1 MQRKGGKPPHSLT
14 EYFYIIPNEWAN
26 KSNRKCICRACMDAV
41 GRDFALQDD
50 SMKIT
55 NTKRYC
61 ANHLRDCSYFATKYS
76 PEQIQLILGSVTPS
90 TPNKRTLVTKDDAA
104 SDNDLKLLAD
114 IKVTINRD
122 SFWDSLT
129 TLHKILHPFCDII
142 LWWSHNSGAA
152 PELSRVACQLF
163 GICITTASVERLFS
177 TMGFLHSPLRNKLK
191 DKKVVAMSQLHQVF
205 EETDIDDI
213 NEENEE
219 ITSEISWNSAIN
231 EWEELLIDEEFEEDP
246 DDLDNADMDFL
257 DLEIHPAE
265 NQAAKWKLHDLF
277 LSDLPFPFE

>member
-1 MQRKGGKPPHSLT
+1 QIMQRKGGKPPHSLT
-14 EYFYIIPNEWAN
+14 KYFYIIPNEWAN
-26 KSNRKCICRACMDAV
+26 KSNQKCICRACMDAV

-90 TPNKRTLVTKDDAA
+90 TPNKRQSTLSQYIGHPLHAFKIPKFERLILRATVSVRVAFRWIENPEVRELFHFISLHLKLPDQKSLSNRILTSATNEVQTTIKELAYDTA
-104 SDNDLKLLAD
+104 SDNDLKLPAD

-129 TLHKILHPFCDII
+129 TLHKILHPFC
-142 LWWSHNSGAA
+142 GA
-152 PELSRVACQLF
+152 LDLMQ
-163 GICITTASVERLFS
+163 
-177 TMGFLHSPLRNKLK
+177 RNK
-191 DKKVVAMSQLHQVF
+191 AHLH
-205 EETDIDDI
+205 
-213 NEENEE
+213 N
-219 ITSEISWNSAIN
+219 
-231 EWEELLIDEEFEEDP
+231 EELLIDKEFEEDP

-257 DLEIHPAE
+257 DLEIYPAE